1 MLEFVIPKVG
11 GLIGV
16 GLEEWV
22 TEQSVPTTG
31 ISGVLHG
38 DAAATSAKGSYQITA
53 REVSIGS
60 LLPAHVSGNG
70 AMIGSPGPAA
80 VAGVRVGDIVLAVD
94 GVLTQ
99 TPAPGEDEANASL
112 VADADSLPDT
122 PALGVALDRV
132 AGRIEKG
139 GPNISLRVLRDST
152 TYPARAALQDT
163 AEGGLPWPREQKVKI
178 DTAKVRWLPSLVL
191 GSISLSNF

>member
-1 MLEFVIPKVG
+1 M
-11 GLIGV
+11 
-16 GLEEWV
+16 
-22 TEQSVPTTG
+22 
-31 ISGVLHG
+31 
-38 DAAATSAKGSYQITA
+38 TA
-53 REVSIGS
+53 
-60 LLPAHVSGNG
+60 
-70 AMIGSPGPAA
+70 
-80 VAGVRVGDIVLAVD
+80 
-94 GVLTQ
+94 
-99 TPAPGEDEANASL
+99 GEDEANASL